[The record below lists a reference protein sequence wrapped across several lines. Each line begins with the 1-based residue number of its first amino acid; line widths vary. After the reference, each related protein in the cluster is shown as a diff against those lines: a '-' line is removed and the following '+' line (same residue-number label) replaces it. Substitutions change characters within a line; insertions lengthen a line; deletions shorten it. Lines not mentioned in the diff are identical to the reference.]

1 MNTRVLAYN
10 RICVSS
16 FVFESRAD
24 IFLSPSLNFRPHR
37 QTLTH
42 LWLGYYRLSTMYILL
57 IPRSIFNPN
66 STFSLFL
73 ILLLRQRCL
82 TTSLSLSL
90 VRFKRFWYP
99 YPPLFNLFIHLD
111 FPPLQIFSFP
121 FSLLSFSFPTFLTKS
136 LPTSLPNQPR
146 RNINL
151 WKYCGAHRKPKP
163 KLRNRRR
170 FLSQVP
176 WTVSSF
182 PYSWYCPTKLFSF
195 YIEWTAKI
203 SWIQFGPSRYIA
215 IIFVPFLSLFFFFF
229 LDEWKIELQFRNYR
243 IYREDRFYVS
253 VLRLT

>member
-1 MNTRVLAYN
+1 MCFLVCLRISSRYFSLSLFKLSSKSTNIDPPLAWILSFIHDVHLAYTAFN
-10 RICVSS
+10 FQSK
-16 FVFESRAD
+16 FD
-24 IFLSPSLNFRPHR
+24 FLSLSNFTASS
-37 QTLTH
+37 TLSNH
-42 LWLGYYRLSTMYILL
+42 
-57 IPRSIFNPN
+57 
-66 STFSLFL
+66 FSL
-73 ILLLRQRCL
+73 
-82 TTSLSLSL
+82 SLFLSL

-121 FSLLSFSFPTFLTKS
+121 FSLLSFSLPTFLTKS
-136 LPTSLPNQPR
+136 LSTSLPNQPR

-151 WKYCGAHRKPKP
+151 WKYCGTHRKPKP